1 MTGMNRQDNY
11 SGKEAA
17 EELCWMPPY
26 TRCMVLVFLQ
36 AVLSYQIK
44 NNIYNSEIQ
53 PSILEL
59 YPSSNVYPL

>member
-26 TRCMVLVFLQ
+26 TRKEVQVIGYSEKEI
-36 AVLSYQIK
+36 ALSH
-44 NNIYNSEIQ
+44 NWFSEGRHM
-53 PSILEL
+53 L
-59 YPSSNVYPL
+59 